1 MRSLT
6 LLATAAVLGACSS
19 ENREQATID
28 SASGSLA
35 PATAGTLA
43 DTGMGSMGAVSGAPS
58 STGSASGA
66 SGSAAPKADSANSD
80 SANRGSASRDS
91 SSRSAASRGNQNQS
105 GVTDTKTGASTL
117 GPDAMKTRP
126 DQGKATT
133 SKGDTVTR
141 AQPPR

>member
-6 LLATAAVLGACSS
+6 LLATAAILGACSS

-28 SASGSLA
+28 TAAGSLA
-35 PATAGTLA
+35 PATSGTLA
-43 DTGMGSMGAVSGAPS
+43 DTGVGSMGAVSGAPTTG
-58 STGSASGA
+58 STSGGSAAAAPMADSASG
-66 SGSAAPKADSANSD
+66 GT
-80 SANRGSASRDS
+80 ANRDT
-91 SSRSAASRGNQNQS
+91 SSRSAANRGNQNQS